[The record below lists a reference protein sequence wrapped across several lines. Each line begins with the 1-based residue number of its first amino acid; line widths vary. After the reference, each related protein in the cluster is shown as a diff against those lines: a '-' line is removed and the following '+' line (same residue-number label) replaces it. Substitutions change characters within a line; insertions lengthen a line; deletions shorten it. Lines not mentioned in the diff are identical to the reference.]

1 MSVSLRAPRAPRLLP
16 ALLLPTVLLSGLLAG
31 CADLTGTG
39 DLDYV
44 PGNGGVVEFAQE
56 DRQPPVEL
64 SGETTTGE
72 DYTFSPGTVTVVN
85 VWWSGCG
92 PCIKELPMLTELA
105 AAYDGDVDFVGINIR
120 DTSAANARSF
130 ERDRGVEYPSI
141 YAPDGDALLA
151 FTGRTSPRST
161 PSTLVLDEDG
171 VVVSLVNGEIPSRT
185 TLTDLVEDAGGPP
198 APAPAEP
205 DGEPDAESD
214 GEPADG

>member
-1 MSVSLRAPRAPRLLP
+1 MSRPFRAIRLLRRPASLLP
-16 ALLLPTVLLSGLLAG
+16 AVLLPVLLAG
-31 CADLTGTG
+31 CSGLTGTG
-39 DLDYV
+39 ELDYV
-44 PGNGGVVEFAQE
+44 PGNGGVVEFASNEQ
-56 DRQPPVEL
+56 QPPVEL

-72 DYTFSPGTVTVVN
+72 DYTFTPGTVTVVN

-92 PCIKELPMLTELA
+92 PCIKEMPMLTELY
-105 AAYDGDVDFVGINIR
+105 AAYDGEVDFLGINIR

-130 ERDRGVEYPSI
+130 ELDRGVDYPSI

-161 PSTLVLDEDG
+161 PTTLVLDESG

-185 TLTDLVEDAGGPP
+185 TLTNLVEDAGGPP
-198 APAPAEP
+198 APAPVE
-205 DGEPDAESD
+205 

>member
-1 MSVSLRAPRAPRLLP
+1 MTRSPRATRLRRPASLLP
-16 ALLLPTVLLSGLLAG
+16 AVLLSVLMPVVLAG
-31 CADLTGTG
+31 CSSLTGTG

-44 PGNGGVVEFAQE
+44 PGNGGVVEFAFG

-72 DYTFSPGTVTVVN
+72 DYTFTPGTVTVVN

-92 PCIKELPMLTELA
+92 PCIKEMPMLTELYD
-105 AAYDGDVDFVGINIR
+105 AYDGEVDFLGINIR

-130 ERDRGVEYPSI
+130 ERDRGVDYPSI

-161 PSTLVLDEDG
+161 PTTLVLDEDG

-185 TLTDLVEDAGGPP
+185 TLTNLVEDAGGPA
-198 APAPAEP
+198 APAPPEP
-205 DGEPDAESD
+205 TE
-214 GEPADG
+214 GEPADE

>member
-1 MSVSLRAPRAPRLLP
+1 MSRSSRATRPLRRPASLLP
-16 ALLLPTVLLSGLLAG
+16 AVLLSVLLSVLLAG
-31 CADLTGTG
+31 CSNLTGTG

-44 PGNGGVVEFAQE
+44 PGNGGVVEFAFGDQ
-56 DRQPPVEL
+56 QPPVEL

-72 DYTFSPGTVTVVN
+72 DYTFTPGTVTVVN

-92 PCIKELPMLTELA
+92 PCIKEMPMLTELH
-105 AAYDGDVDFVGINIR
+105 AAYDGDVDFLGINIR

-130 ERDRGVEYPSI
+130 ELDRGVDYPSI

-161 PSTLVLDEDG
+161 PTTLVLDESG
-171 VVVSLVNGEIPSRT
+171 VVVSLINGEIPSRT
-185 TLTDLVEDAGGPP
+185 TLTNLVEDAGGPP
-198 APAPAEP
+198 APAPPEP
-205 DGEPDAESD
+205 TE

>member
-1 MSVSLRAPRAPRLLP
+1 MSRTSRATRLLRRPASLLP
-16 ALLLPTVLLSGLLAG
+16 AVLLPVLLAG
-31 CADLTGTG
+31 CSNLTGTG

-44 PGNGGVVEFAQE
+44 PGNGGVVEFAFGDQ
-56 DRQPPVEL
+56 QPPVEL

-92 PCIKELPMLTELA
+92 PCIKEMPMLTELY
-105 AAYDGDVDFVGINIR
+105 AAYDGDVDFLGINIR

-130 ERDRGVEYPSI
+130 ERDRGVDYPSI

-161 PSTLVLDEDG
+161 PTTLVLDESG
-171 VVVSLVNGEIPSRT
+171 VVVSLINGEIPSRT
-185 TLTDLVEDAGGPP
+185 TLTNLVEDAGGPP
-198 APAPAEP
+198 APAPAPVEP
-205 DGEPDAESD
+205 TE

>member
-1 MSVSLRAPRAPRLLP
+1 MSRTSLATRLLRRPASLLP
-16 ALLLPTVLLSGLLAG
+16 AVLLPVLLAVCSN
-31 CADLTGTG
+31 LTGTG

-44 PGNGGVVEFAQE
+44 PGNGGVVEFAFGDQ
-56 DRQPPVEL
+56 QPPVEL

-92 PCIKELPMLTELA
+92 PCIKEMPMLTELY
-105 AAYDGDVDFVGINIR
+105 AAYDGDVDFLGINIR

-130 ERDRGVEYPSI
+130 ELDRGVDYPSI

-161 PSTLVLDEDG
+161 PTTLVLDESG
-171 VVVSLVNGEIPSRT
+171 VVVSLINGEIPSRT
-185 TLTDLVEDAGGPP
+185 TLTNLVEDAGGPP
-198 APAPAEP
+198 APAPAPVEP
-205 DGEPDAESD
+205 TE

>member
-1 MSVSLRAPRAPRLLP
+1 MSRPFRAIRLLRRPASLLP
-16 ALLLPTVLLSGLLAG
+16 AVLLPVLLAG
-31 CADLTGTG
+31 CSGLTGTG

-44 PGNGGVVEFAQE
+44 PGNGGVVEFASNEQ
-56 DRQPPVEL
+56 QPPVEL

-72 DYTFSPGTVTVVN
+72 DYTFTPGTVTVVN

-92 PCIKELPMLTELA
+92 PCIKEMPMLTELY
-105 AAYDGDVDFVGINIR
+105 AAYDGEVDFLGINIR

-130 ERDRGVEYPSI
+130 ELDRGVDYPSI

-161 PSTLVLDEDG
+161 PTTLVLDESG

-185 TLTDLVEDAGGPP
+185 TLTNLVEDAGGPP
-198 APAPAEP
+198 APAPVE
-205 DGEPDAESD
+205 